1 MCWVVSM
8 NVPRYIIVLTF
19 EPQEKD
25 DLETFLPL
33 ALVVVEPLHSPCF
46 HSKRCTL
53 CCAYYI
59 KTRTLQYS
67 DSVDGW
73 GCDDS
78 HLQAIRHTGGCEP
91 AHPPE
96 PGRTQPTLPPHDQ
109 LPQEDLLTCRH
120 EEDPERIR

>member
-1 MCWVVSM
+1 VAVETCTRLAFHTYTCVVH
-8 NVPRYIIVLTF
+8 I
-19 EPQEKD
+19 
-25 DLETFLPL
+25 
-33 ALVVVEPLHSPCF
+33 
-46 HSKRCTL
+46 SKHT
-53 CCAYYI
+53 
-59 KTRTLQYS
+59 QYS

-73 GCDDS
+73 GSDDP
-78 HLQAIRHTGGCEP
+78 HLRAIRHTGGREP